1 MKNLILFIA
10 LLAITQSLFAQSSC
24 IPNKIHLNAV
34 ARNADRSAVS
44 SQSIDVQIEFFSG
57 NPTQTSV
64 PIYCELAINI
74 KTNAVGEF
82 GLDFGNPDYY
92 CNPNVPLG
100 NVDWTKC
107 NSGNLYYR
115 LSWRITGQQ
124 TLIPIATGQFT
135 SVPYAFAARTAETVS
150 LIPSVS
156 VSYGSTWL
164 STSLTNTWVVPTMAP
179 ITVLTSGTYLLN
191 ATTGVFTNGNPFNA
205 QARIANSLTN
215 NTVVSFGIGALSQ
228 ISTGV
233 SAMYGSVSTVVSL
246 TAGQVLRLEVFN
258 SSTGDWKY
266 GGDSGHPSYFNI
278 VRLGN

>member
-1 MKNLILFIA
+1 MKNLILSIVLF
-10 LLAITQSLFAQSSC
+10 LFVSMQGLFAQNTC
-24 IPNKIHLNAV
+24 IPNYIHLNAL
-34 ARNADRSAVS
+34 ARDQNNSPVISKA
-44 SQSIDVQIEFFSG
+44 IDVKVELFSG
-57 NPTQTSV
+57 NPDAGGTL
-64 PIYCELAINI
+64 IYCEQSGTT
-74 KTNAVGEF
+74 TNAFGEF
-82 GLDFGNPDYY
+82 TLNFGNPSLI
-92 CNPNVPLG
+92 CNPPAVLMG
-100 NVDWTKC
+100 AVDWTKC
-107 NSGNLYYR
+107 DIYYR
-115 LSWRITGQQ
+115 LSWKVTGG
-124 TLIPIATGQFT
+124 TLTPIATGPFT
-135 SVPYAFAARTAETVS
+135 SVPYAFAARTAERVS
-150 LIPSVS
+150 LIPNQS